1 MSRAIL
7 PGPAAVAVAASSG
20 SQTRKPS
27 ATATKA
33 ALAVQRAAACASQ
46 GLQAAATPS
55 SAAQLQACAE
65 MATSSTEVGL
75 RRRSDQLVIYYRDEL
90 RAADGEC
97 LSTLPITS

>member
-7 PGPAAVAVAASSG
+7 PGPAAVAIAASAG

-33 ALAVQRAAACASQ
+33 ALAAQRAAACASQ

-55 SAAQLQACAE
+55 SAAKLQAYAE
-65 MATSSTEVGL
+65 MAASSTEVRL
-75 RRRSDQLVIYYRDEL
+75 RRRSSEEVV
-90 RAADGEC
+90 
-97 LSTLPITS
+97 

>member
-7 PGPAAVAVAASSG
+7 PGPAVAASAG

-33 ALAVQRAAACASQ
+33 ALAAQRAAACASQ

-55 SAAQLQACAE
+55 SAAKLQACAGV
-65 MATSSTEVGL
+65 AASSTEAWL
-75 RRRSDQLVIYYRDEL
+75 RRRNNQRVICDHDML

-97 LSTLPITS
+97 LATLPITS